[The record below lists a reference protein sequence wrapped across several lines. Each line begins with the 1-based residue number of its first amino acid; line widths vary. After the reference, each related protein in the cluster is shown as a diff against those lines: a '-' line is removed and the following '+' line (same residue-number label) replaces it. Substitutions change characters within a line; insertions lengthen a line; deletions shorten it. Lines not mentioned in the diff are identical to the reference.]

1 MPHSPRCHGEH
12 LCPHHAAEKSIL
24 VTSVEQLR
32 LLSPSQRSAGD
43 STWCWGSCSTGGRQQ
58 GSCAEPPTPMGFS
71 LCPPPPVLCTER
83 AVRITKT
90 YHDIDAVTNLLDEVR
105 HSLLR
110 ARGARGCAGG
120 PGGLQEWGQIG
131 DRVPADTELPPPAER
146 AGPGAGGAHR
156 AVPAE
161 AEPEPDGA
169 QRAAGGAAGAGQR
182 GGTGPWARSAALAP
196 LCPRPCPDVP
206 SPPPRSRSCAT
217 RSPCG
222 TICSTSTPPPRRRAS
237 PPRPPPRREWVPA
250 PLPTPWGFF
259 GVGGWRNWVW
269 GPADGVGG

>member
-1 MPHSPRCHGEH
+1 
-12 LCPHHAAEKSIL
+12 
-24 VTSVEQLR
+24 
-32 LLSPSQRSAGD
+32 
-43 STWCWGSCSTGGRQQ
+43 
-58 GSCAEPPTPMGFS
+58 MGFS

-105 HSLLR
+105 RSLLR

-120 PGGLQEWGQIG
+120 PGGLQERGQIG
-131 DRVPADTELPPPAER
+131 DGSWLTQSSPPLQKERDLELAARIGQSLLKQNRSLTERNELLEEQLELAKEEVPA
-146 AGPGAGGAHR
+146 PGH
-156 AVPAE
+156 
-161 AEPEPDGA
+161 
-169 QRAAGGAAGAGQR
+169 
-182 GGTGPWARSAALAP
+182 GPWARSAALAP
-196 LCPRPCPDVP
+196 LRPRPCPDVP